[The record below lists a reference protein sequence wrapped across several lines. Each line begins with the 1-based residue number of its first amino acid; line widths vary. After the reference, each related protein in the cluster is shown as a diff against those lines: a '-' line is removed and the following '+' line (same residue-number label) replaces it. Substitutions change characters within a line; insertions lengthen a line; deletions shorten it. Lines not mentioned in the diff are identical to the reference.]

1 MKKLGLYIH
10 IPYCQSKCNYCDFTS
25 FSGFGE
31 DDFRKYTQAVI
42 REINWYSEGQ
52 FKTGNIIFEPR
63 NYLVDTIFIGGGTPS
78 LFPLYLLE
86 EIKEEIYRNFN
97 ISENLE
103 FTIES
108 NPKTLTQGS
117 LRGYRDISINRLSM
131 GAQSFDDAVLQR
143 LGRIHTAEDI
153 KRNYAMVRD
162 SGFNNVNLD
171 LMFGIPGQSFDSWK
185 NSIREVIKLGPEH
198 LSIYGLKI
206 EDGTPFAKMLESRE
220 FKEIDDE
227 IHINMYHYAMAQLT
241 SDYGLKNETNDD
253 YIHYE
258 ISNLAKA
265 GFECRHNLKYWS
277 MDEYLGVGLNAHSY
291 VNHTR
296 SSNTSQLDTYI
307 GNSKSFRTWEYVNN
321 MQDEISEY
329 IFTGMRKTNGIGFDD
344 FKRKFGKDL
353 YELYK
358 TEIENLQKDGLLE
371 SVKGNLRLTRRG
383 IDISNFVLS
392 NFV

>member
-10 IPYCQSKCNYCDFTS
+10 IPFCQSKCNYCDFTS

-31 DDFRKYTQAVI
+31 DDFRKYAHAVLK
-42 REINWYSEGQ
+42 EINWYSEGG
-52 FKTGNIIFEPR
+52 FKADTMIFEPR

-86 EIKEEIYRNFN
+86 EIKEEIYKNFH

-108 NPKTLTQGS
+108 NPKTLTRDS

-131 GAQSFDDAVLQR
+131 GVQSFDDDILHR
-143 LGRIHTAEDI
+143 LGRIHNADDI
-153 KRNYAMVRD
+153 KRNYAMIRD
-162 SGFNNVNLD
+162 AGFNNVNLD

-185 NSIREVIKLGPEH
+185 SSIREVIKLSPEH

-206 EDGTPFAKMLESRE
+206 EEGTPFSKMLESGE
-220 FKEIDDE
+220 FNETDDE
-227 IHINMYHYAMAQLT
+227 MHLNMYHYAMAQLT
-241 SDYGLKNETNDD
+241 RDYSINNKINND
-253 YIHYE
+253 YLHYE
-258 ISNLAKA
+258 ISNLAKM

-277 MDEYLGVGLNAHSY
+277 MDEYLGIGLNAHSY

-296 SSNTSQLDTYI
+296 SSNISQLDNYI
-307 GNSKSFRTWEYVNN
+307 ENSKSFRTWEYVNN
-321 MQDEISEY
+321 PQDEISEY
-329 IFTGMRKTNGIGFDD
+329 IFTGMRKTSGIRLDA
-344 FKRKFGKDL
+344 FKKTFGKDL
-353 YELYK
+353 DELYK
-358 TEIENLQKDGLLE
+358 KEIKKLQDDGLLE
-371 SVKGNLRLTRRG
+371 SVNGNLRLTRRG
-383 IDISNFVLS
+383 MDISNYVLS